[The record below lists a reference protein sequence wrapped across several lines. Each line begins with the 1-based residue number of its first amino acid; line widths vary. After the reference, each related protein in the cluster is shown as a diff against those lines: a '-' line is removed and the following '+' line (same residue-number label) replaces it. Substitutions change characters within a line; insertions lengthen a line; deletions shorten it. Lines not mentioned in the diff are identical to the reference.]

1 MLYINH
7 HINMKIIKLLLLAML
22 LQATAAFAQDL
33 DSLSPD
39 EIVKQTVAE
48 VLTSFKEDKG
58 ILHDHRKMEHLVAT
72 TVLPRFDFVYM
83 TQLTIDEKNWTAASP
98 QDQSALV
105 DEYRTFLAHMFSR
118 SLSQYD
124 NEVVTFAPFETSSGE
139 DRVVVKS
146 KLSSPGDDP
155 DEMDFKLEKTAN
167 GWMVYDIELGG
178 VDLIKTYKSNFKSAF
193 EHGGVANLISE
204 LHKKNQEVKAANKE

>member
-1 MLYINH
+1 M
-7 HINMKIIKLLLLAML
+7 MIIRSLLIAML
-22 LQATAAFAQDL
+22 LQVTAAYAQDL
-33 DSLSPD
+33 QLLSPD

-48 VLTSFKEDKG
+48 VLTTFKEDKE
-58 ILHDHRKMEHLVAT
+58 IIHDHVKMEHLVAT

-83 TQLTIDEKNWTAASP
+83 TQLTIGESNWTAASP

-124 NEVVTFAPFETSSGE
+124 NDVVSFAPLETSSGE

-146 KLSSPGDDP
+146 KLASPGDDP

-178 VDLIKTYKSNFKSAF
+178 VDLIKTYKSNFKSAL

-204 LHKKNQEVKAANKE
+204 LHKKNQGVIAANKE

>member
-1 MLYINH
+1 
-7 HINMKIIKLLLLAML
+7 MKIIRSLLLALL
-22 LQATAAFAQDL
+22 LQATAAYAQDL
-33 DSLSPD
+33 ELLSPD
-39 EIVKQTVAE
+39 EIVKQTVAK
-48 VLTSFKEDKG
+48 VLTSFKEDKE
-58 ILHDHRKMEHLVAT
+58 IIHDHGKMENLVAT

-83 TQLTIDEKNWTAASP
+83 SQLTIDEKNWTAASS
-98 QDQSALV
+98 QEQSALV

-124 NEVVTFAPFETSSGE
+124 NEVVTFAPLETSSGE

-146 KLSSPGDDP
+146 KLASPVDDP

-178 VDLIKTYKSNFKSAF
+178 VDLIKTYKSNFKSTL

-204 LHKKNQEVKAANKE
+204 LHKKNQGVKAASKE